1 MERRPSYIQTSSIS
15 EVIEESN
22 NFLFINFPE
31 LKSFNYQSYNI
42 NTENSLSDQEMDKE
56 IE

>member
-1 MERRPSYIQTSSIS
+1 MEIRPSYIQSSFIS
-15 EVIEESN
+15 EIIEGSN
-22 NFLFINFPE
+22 NFLFKNFPE
-31 LKSFNYQSYNI
+31 LKNFNYQSYNI